1 MESDE
6 EPLNED
12 VNSPSD
18 KSSQWAALNNSEE
31 RGTNVPESQMVHT
44 AISEGYSKS
53 INSLPKSDISN

>member
-1 MESDE
+1 MLKWVESDE

-31 RGTNVPESQMVHT
+31 RSSNVPELQNHKQLLYSQFCEC
-44 AISEGYSKS
+44 EGFKVE
-53 INSLPKSDISN
+53 